1 MRTRLQINPHRGN
14 VPCPPIVAMP
24 PRVQVLAV
32 FAQAKVQWPPE
43 LIQLFKIFSAFS
55 LNLDLAAPECAAKSI
70 TWPLK

>member
-1 MRTRLQINPHRGN
+1 
-14 VPCPPIVAMP
+14 MP